1 MLYLKNKI
9 LYILTDVLDNLD
21 GKTIELDILGSI
33 LKRQYNIFYGNI
45 IIENKQISLNTYIKR
60 HYGGLKLFITHYTAY
75 KIFENIVY

>member
-1 MLYLKNKI
+1 MLYLKHKI
-9 LYILTDVLDNLD
+9 LDILTDVLDNLD

-45 IIENKQISLNTYIKR
+45 NIENKQISLNTYIKC
-60 HYGGLKLFITHYTAY
+60 HYGSLKLFIINYTTY